1 MKKEDSKE
9 SLVPSVEIA
18 DVVKVSPRV
27 TQSQTNLV
35 TEEAKP
41 YQDETENKT
50 AISGTKNLKPAT
62 KTGSGVNS
70 S

>member
-1 MKKEDSKE
+1 M
-9 SLVPSVEIA
+9 
-18 DVVKVSPRV
+18 
-27 TQSQTNLV
+27 V
-35 TEEAKP
+35 TEEVKP

-70 S
+70 SSGTPTRKSKLSVRSTSSNQRNELP